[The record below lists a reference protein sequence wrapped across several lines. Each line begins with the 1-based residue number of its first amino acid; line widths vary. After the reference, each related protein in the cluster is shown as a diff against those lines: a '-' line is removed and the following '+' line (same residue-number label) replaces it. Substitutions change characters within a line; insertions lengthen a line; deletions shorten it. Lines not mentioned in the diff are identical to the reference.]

1 MKVFFF
7 CEVFITS
14 RMTRF
19 LIQFQFTI
27 DIDVVNLEKSWTD
40 KDLTDLSKLLKANLG
55 KKKIDDIFMLQYRL
69 SKSEKIIS
77 QTMQIYK

>member
-7 CEVFITS
+7 CEVLITS

-55 KKKIDDIFMLQYRL
+55 KNKWWRL
-69 SKSEKIIS
+69 YVAKH
-77 QTMQIYK
+77 TF

>member
-1 MKVFFF
+1 
-7 CEVFITS
+7 
-14 RMTRF
+14 MTRS

-55 KKKIDDIFMLQYRL
+55 KKKNDDIFMLQYRL
-69 SKSEKIIS
+69 SKSENKMIS
-77 QTMQIYK
+77 QTTQI

>member
-1 MKVFFF
+1 
-7 CEVFITS
+7 
-14 RMTRF
+14 MTRF

-55 KKKIDDIFMLQYRL
+55 KKKNDDIFMLQYRL
-69 SKSEKIIS
+69 SKSENKMIS
-77 QTMQIYK
+77 QTMQIYIKLIIVF

>member
-1 MKVFFF
+1 MKVFSFR
-7 CEVFITS
+7 EVFITS

-55 KKKIDDIFMLQYRL
+55 KNK
-69 SKSEKIIS
+69 
-77 QTMQIYK
+77 

>member
-1 MKVFFF
+1 MKVFSF

-14 RMTRF
+14 RF

-55 KKKIDDIFMLQYRL
+55 KNK
-69 SKSEKIIS
+69 
-77 QTMQIYK
+77 

>member
-1 MKVFFF
+1 MIKKIGTLQNESFFF
-7 CEVFITS
+7 CEVLITS

-55 KKKIDDIFMLQYRL
+55 KKKKR
-69 SKSEKIIS
+69 
-77 QTMQIYK
+77 

>member
-1 MKVFFF
+1 
-7 CEVFITS
+7 
-14 RMTRF
+14 MTRF

-55 KKKIDDIFMLQYRL
+55 KKKKNDDIFSCNTDFLKVKKL
-69 SKSEKIIS
+69 
-77 QTMQIYK
+77 

>member
-1 MKVFFF
+1 MKVFSF

-55 KKKIDDIFMLQYRL
+55 KKKNDDIFMLQYRL

>member
-1 MKVFFF
+1 MKVFSF

-55 KKKIDDIFMLQYRL
+55 KKKRMMTSLCCKTYFLKVKKL
-69 SKSEKIIS
+69 
-77 QTMQIYK
+77 

>member
-1 MKVFFF
+1 MKVVFFF

-77 QTMQIYK
+77 QTM

>member
-7 CEVFITS
+7 CEVFITF

-55 KKKIDDIFMLQYRL
+55 KNK
-69 SKSEKIIS
+69 
-77 QTMQIYK
+77 